1 MINNEKKQLLEQIGG
16 KILAELGKGIVV
28 ATIPIMAIKEQD
40 INARLMKDDMY
51 KQLVTN
57 IGKRGQL
64 ESLPFCVLTDRVEI
78 VSGHHRTRA
87 AKDAGIK
94 ELPVLLDISGLNRS
108 QIASKQLSHN
118 AINGFDDKATM
129 REIAKII
136 DNVDDLLES
145 FVAKDVLDEQM
156 ESINKVLTPQ
166 IEFDWKNVVFTFLP
180 HQIEDMDR
188 LIESLERAGEYVYFA
203 PREEYD
209 RFIDATSKVQKFAN
223 IKNMGATIHKMID
236 YSNAELEEGGFDEEM
251 EYLTLASIFGNAT
264 VPKESGLMI
273 KDVFKQISEEY
284 GITKKQGWKI
294 FEILAK
300 DYIAKQEEN

>member
-1 MINNEKKQLLEQIGG
+1 MINKDRRELLESLNG
-16 KILAELGKGIVV
+16 KILADLGKGIVV
-28 ATIPIMAIKEQD
+28 ASIPTSHIKEQD
-40 INARLMKDDMY
+40 INARVMKDDMY

-64 ESLPFCVLTDRVEI
+64 ESLPFCALTDKVEI
-78 VSGHHRTRA
+78 VSGHHRVRA
-87 AKDAGIK
+87 SKDAQIK
-94 ELPVLLDISGLNRS
+94 DIPILLDMSGLNRS

-129 REIAKII
+129 REIAKIM
-136 DNVDDLLES
+136 DNVDDILDS

-156 ESINKVLTPQ
+156 ETINKVLTPQ

-180 HQIEDMDR
+180 HQIADMDN
-188 LIESLERAGEYVYFA
+188 LISSLERNGEYVYFA

-209 RFIDATSKVQKFAN
+209 RFIDATANVQKFAN

-236 YSNAELEEGGFDEEM
+236 YANAELEEGGFNEEM
-251 EYLTLASIFGNAT
+251 EYMTLASIFGNAT
-264 VPKESGLMI
+264 VPKEEGLMI
-273 KDVFKQISEEY
+273 KDVFKKISEEY

-294 FEILAK
+294 FEVLAK
-300 DYIAKQEEN
+300 DYIAKQEN

>member
-1 MINNEKKQLLEQIGG
+1 MINNDKRVLLEELGG
-16 KILAELGKGIVV
+16 KILADLGKGIVV
-28 ATIPIMAIKEQD
+28 ATIPIMVIKEQD

-51 KQLVTN
+51 KQLVAN

-64 ESLPFCVLTDRVEI
+64 ESLPLCALTDKVEI
-78 VSGHHRTRA
+78 VSGHHRIRA
-87 AKDAGIK
+87 AKDAGLK
-94 ELPVLLDISGLNRS
+94 ELPILLDVSGLNRS

-129 REIAKII
+129 REIAKIM
-136 DNVDDLLES
+136 DNVDDILDS

-156 ESINKVLTPQ
+156 ETINKVLTPQ
-166 IEFDWKNVVFTFLP
+166 IDFEWKNVVFTFLP

-188 LIESLERAGEYVYFA
+188 LIDTLERNGEYVYFA
-203 PREEYD
+203 PREEYE

-236 YSNAELEEGGFDEEM
+236 YANEELDEAGFDEEM
-251 EYLTLASIFGNAT
+251 EYMTLASIFGNAT

-273 KDVFKQISEEY
+273 KEVFKKISEEY

-300 DYIAKQEEN
+300 DYIDKN